1 MNRAE
6 SVALMIKGTIYSM
19 PEAQRAEFE
28 RHYQYLKKYV
38 EDNGEFAM
46 VAVGLICA
54 ELNDE

>member
-1 MNRAE
+1 M
-6 SVALMIKGTIYSM
+6 LKGTIYSM